1 MSNVRRRERR
11 QQSTLPTSNAKR
23 MSIEPTSLELA
34 VIAWLAE
41 NASSAELREQLKE
54 ALVTGREFSGAGS
67 YTEVTASLH
76 APPLPGS
83 VSLLGEDG
91 PIEGPE
97 VQSYELPTGACTLL
111 WLSERRVCTL
121 EIAGSGIVEGHPAQF
136 RLSSPPNA
144 DA

>member
-1 MSNVRRRERR
+1 MKV
-11 QQSTLPTSNAKR
+11 
-23 MSIEPTSLELA
+23 EPTPLELA

-54 ALVTGREFSGAGS
+54 ALITGRSFSGAGS
-67 YTEVTASLH
+67 YTEITGSLH

-83 VSLLGEDG
+83 VLLLGENG

-97 VQSYELPTGACTLL
+97 VQSYELSTGACTLL
-111 WLSERRVCTL
+111 WLSERRVSTL
-121 EIAGSGIVEGHPAQF
+121 EIAGSGIVDGHPAQF
-136 RLSSPPNA
+136 TLSSPRNA